1 VAGFPVVLGLDYGGS
16 KVAAAVCDPA
26 GNRLA
31 TTIVDNRAEDSAR
44 ACFERGVVAGQDL
57 ISKLSDA
64 AELVAVGACTFGIP
78 FDDRVEL
85 APNISEW
92 TALAFGDE
100 LRKAF
105 PGLAVRLATDVK
117 AAAMAE
123 VRWGALQGCDPAL
136 YLNLGTG
143 LAAAIVVNGT
153 VVDGRHGAA
162 GEIAYN
168 VRRVREVGVPLGG
181 RTTLEEVVS
190 GKALARNASRVSG
203 RAMRAAEVFAESPS
217 DPQVDAVL
225 DEFVA
230 ELCMHVANLAIAVDA
245 ARIAVGGGMVR
256 SWDQLELP
264 LRRALDAAVPYPPE
278 LVLARF
284 PFDAPLVG
292 ALALGVE
299 AASAVIGVGAHA

>member
-1 VAGFPVVLGLDYGGS
+1 MARFPVILGLDYGGS

-31 TTIVDNRAEDSAR
+31 TTVVDNRAEDGAY
-44 ACFERGVVAGQDL
+44 ACFQRGVAAGQEL
-57 ISKLSDA
+57 IARVSDDA
-64 AELVAVGACTFGIP
+64 DPIAVGACTFGIP

-85 APNISEW
+85 APTIPDWSG
-92 TALAFGDE
+92 LAFGEE

-123 VRWGALQGCDPAL
+123 LRWGALRGCDPGL

-143 LAAAIVVNGT
+143 IAAAVVVNGA
-153 VVDGRHGAA
+153 VISGRHGAA

-168 VRRVREVGVPLGG
+168 VRSADEVGVPLAQ
-181 RTTLEEVVS
+181 RISLEEVVS
-190 GKALARNASRVSG
+190 GKALARNATRVAG
-203 RAMRAAEVFAESPS
+203 RPMRAAEVFAAASE
-217 DPQVDAVL
+217 DAVLAAVL
-225 DEFVA
+225 DELVA
-230 ELCMHVANLAIAVDA
+230 ELCLHVTNLAIAVDA
-245 ARIAVGGGMVR
+245 ERIAVGGGMVR
-256 SWDQLELP
+256 SWELLEPP

-278 LVLARF
+278 LVVARF

-292 ALALGVE
+292 ALALGV
-299 AASAVIGVGAHA
+299 AAAAEVIGVGATA